1 MSSKLSSKAV
11 ELIEGKNFAH
21 IATLDSNGWPH
32 VTTVWVDHDGDHVL
46 VNTAVG
52 RKKHRN
58 LSKDPRVALAIGNT
72 SNPYEAVF
80 IQGKVV
86 QAVEG
91 EDAEKHIHK
100 LAKKYMGKDR
110 YPLAPGEKRILY
122 RIEPFKVVTW
132 PPSK

>member
-1 MSSKLSSKAV
+1 MAKLPQKAI
-11 ELIEGKNFAH
+11 ELIEGKNFAN
-21 IATLDSNGWPH
+21 IATVESNGWPH
-32 VTTVWVDHDGDHVL
+32 VTTVWVDREGDTIL

-58 LSKDPRVALAIGNT
+58 LSRDPRVSLAINNV

-91 EDAEKHIHK
+91 NEAENHIHK
-100 LAKKYMGKDR
+100 LSKKYTGRDK
-110 YPLAPGEKRILY
+110 YPLAPGEKRVLY
-122 RIEPFKVVTW
+122 KIEPVKVVTW